1 MGRRTAFF
9 IISALVSALFL
20 WLALRGIDLQA
31 VIDSIRQ
38 ADIGW
43 ILVSAVFAFGSLVT
57 RAVRWRGLLGD
68 YSEKLPLRTAF
79 SIIGITFLINQLPLR
94 AGEVARSLLAARY
107 GVPVVTAATSIV
119 VERILDTLLVVV
131 LLAFGLSRLP
141 EAPPAATSAAT
152 LFGIT
157 AVVAFVVLL
166 IFARTPRYAHNTLAW
181 FEARLTFLKRFNLR
195 RLLDNVLEG
204 LQPLTDVRRL
214 AHAVLWTLIA
224 WGFSLATL
232 YPLLLALNI
241 TNVDAGL
248 ATVLGITLASFSIA
262 IPVSVASI
270 GPFEG
275 AIRVAGEAVG
285 MDAAAAVSLGF
296 LFHGMSILNYA
307 IWGTYGLMSLGVS
320 LSDAM
325 SGKPQGSSDEV
336 RGSSGESNP

>member
-20 WLALRGIDLQA
+20 WLALRGIDVQS

-38 ADIGW
+38 ADIRW
-43 ILVSAVFAFGSLVT
+43 ILVSMVFAFGSLVT

-68 YSEKLPLRTAF
+68 YGQRLPLRTAF

-119 VERILDTLLVVV
+119 VERILDTLLVVI
-131 LLAFGLSRLP
+131 LLTGGLSRLP
-141 EAPPAATSAAT
+141 EAPPAAASAAG
-152 LFGIT
+152 LFGAG
-157 AVVAFVVLL
+157 AVIAFVMLL
-166 IFARTPRYAHNTLAW
+166 IFARYPHYAHNLLAW

-204 LQPLTDVRRL
+204 LQPLTNGPRL
-214 AHAVLWTLIA
+214 IHALVWTLIA
-224 WGFSLATL
+224 WGCSLATL
-232 YPLLLALNI
+232 YPLMLALNI
-241 TNVDAGL
+241 TNVDGLL

-285 MDAAAAVSLGF
+285 MEAAAAVSLGF

-307 IWGTYGLMSLGVS
+307 IWGTVGLLTLGVS

-325 SGKPQGSSDEV
+325 SGKPEGSRDEV
-336 RGSSGESNP
+336 RGSSGESTL

>member
-68 YSEKLPLRTAF
+68 YGAKLSLRTTF

-141 EAPPAATSAAT
+141 ESPQAETSAAA
-152 LFGIT
+152 LVGVA

-166 IFARTPRYAHNTLAW
+166 IFARYPHYAHNLLTW

-204 LQPLTDVRRL
+204 LQPLTNGPRL
-214 AHAVLWTLIA
+214 IHALVWTLIA

-241 TNVDAGL
+241 TNVDVLL

-262 IPVSVASI
+262 LPVSVASI

-285 MDAAAAVSLGF
+285 MQAAAAVSLGF
-296 LFHGMSILNYA
+296 LFHGLSILNYA
-307 IWGTYGLMSLGVS
+307 IWGTVGLVTLGVS

-325 SGKPQGSSDEV
+325 SGKPEGSGDEV
-336 RGSSGESNP
+336 RGSSGEN